1 MQGRTVVAYTRVST
15 DEQSRNGTSLA
26 GQREAIAAECRRR
39 GWKLV
44 EVREDAGFSGK
55 SLRRPGIRA
64 ALETVESGRADALV
78 VSKLDRLTRS
88 LRDFT
93 ALLERARR
101 HGWAL
106 TVLDADVDTST
117 AAGEAMANV
126 IGVFAQFER
135 RRIGERTAEGIA
147 KRRAE
152 GQPWGR
158 ERAVPPKV
166 AARIRRL
173 RSRGWSFQRIADRL
187 NAEGVPTAHGGRQWW
202 PSSVRVVAMQ
212 ERTRQRR
219 RNPRR

>member
-1 MQGRTVVAYTRVST
+1 MQVRTVVGYTRVST
-15 DEQSRNGTSLA
+15 DEQSRNGTSLE

-64 ALETVESGRADALV
+64 ALAAVESGRGDALV

-93 ALLERARR
+93 QLLERARR
-101 HGWAL
+101 EGWAL
-106 TVLDADVDTST
+106 TVLDADVDTSS
-117 AAGEAMANV
+117 AAGEAMASV
-126 IGVFAQFER
+126 IATFARFES

-147 KRRAE
+147 KRRAA
-152 GQPWGR
+152 GQRWGR

-166 AARIRRL
+166 AARIKRL
-173 RSRGWSFQRIADRL
+173 RSRGWSYPKIADKL
-187 NAEGVPTAHGGRQWW
+187 NSVGVATARGGRRWY
-202 PSSVRVVAMQ
+202 PSTVRAVAQ
-212 ERTRQRR
+212 QKPERHRR
-219 RNPRR
+219 VAE

>member
-1 MQGRTVVAYTRVST
+1 MQVRTVVGYTRVST
-15 DEQSRNGTSLA
+15 EEQSRNGTSLA
-26 GQREAIAAECRRR
+26 GQREAIAAECRKR

-44 EVREDAGFSGK
+44 DVREDAGFSGK

-64 ALETVESGRADALV
+64 ALEAVESERADALV
-78 VSKLDRLTRS
+78 VSRLDRLTRS

-93 ALLERARR
+93 ALLERARGQ
-101 HGWAL
+101 GWAL

-147 KRRAE
+147 KRRAA
-152 GQPWGR
+152 GQRWGR
-158 ERAVPPKV
+158 ERAVPPKI

-173 RSRGWSFQRIADRL
+173 RSRGWSYPKIADKL
-187 NAEGVPTAHGGRQWW
+187 NSERVATARGGRRWY
-202 PSSVRVVAMQ
+202 PSTVRAVAQ
-212 ERTRQRR
+212 QQPESRR
-219 RNPRR
+219 G

>member
-1 MQGRTVVAYTRVST
+1 MQVRTVVGYTRVST
-15 DEQSRNGTSLA
+15 EEQSRNGTSLEA
-26 GQREAIAAECRRR
+26 QREAIAAECRRR

-64 ALETVESGRADALV
+64 ALEAVESGRADALV

-101 HGWAL
+101 EGWAL

-126 IGVFAQFER
+126 VGVFAQFER

-147 KRRAE
+147 KRRAA
-152 GQPWGR
+152 GQRWGR
-158 ERAVPPKV
+158 ERAVPPRV

-173 RSRGWSFQRIADRL
+173 RSRGWSYPKIADKL
-187 NAEGVPTAHGGRQWW
+187 NSEGVATARGGRRWY
-202 PSSVRVVAMQ
+202 PSTVRAVAQ
-212 ERTRQRR
+212 QRPERAGR
-219 RNPRR
+219 

>member
-1 MQGRTVVAYTRVST
+1 MQVRTVVGYARVST
-15 DEQSRNGTSLA
+15 EEQSRNGTSLA
-26 GQREAIAAECRRR
+26 GQREAIAAECRKR

-44 EVREDAGFSGK
+44 GVREDAGFSGK

-64 ALETVESGRADALV
+64 ALEAVESGRADALV
-78 VSKLDRLTRS
+78 VSRLDRLTRS

-93 ALLERARR
+93 ALLERARGQ
-101 HGWAL
+101 GWAL
-106 TVLDADVDTST
+106 TIMDADVDTST

-158 ERAVPPKV
+158 EREVPPKV

-173 RSRGWSFQRIADRL
+173 RSRGWSYPKIADRL
-187 NAEGVPTAHGGRQWW
+187 NTEGVATAHGGRQWY
-202 PSSVRVVAMQ
+202 PSSVRAVAQ
-212 ERTRQRR
+212 QRPE
-219 RNPRR
+219 PRRAVR

>member
-1 MQGRTVVAYTRVST
+1 MQVRTVVGYARVST
-15 DEQSRNGTSLA
+15 EEQARNGTSLA
-26 GQREAIAAECRRR
+26 AQREAIAAECRRR

-55 SLRRPGIRA
+55 SLRRPSIRA
-64 ALETVESGRADALV
+64 ALEAVESGRADALV
-78 VSKLDRLTRS
+78 VSRLDRLTRS

-101 HGWAL
+101 QGWAL
-106 TVLDADVDTST
+106 TIMDADVDTST

-147 KRRAE
+147 KRRAA
-152 GQPWGR
+152 GQRWGR
-158 ERAVPPKV
+158 ERAVPKQV

-173 RSRGWSFQRIADRL
+173 RSRGWSYPKIAERL
-187 NAEGVPTAHGGRQWW
+187 NSEGVATARGGRRWY
-202 PSSVRVVAMQ
+202 PSTVRAIAQQ
-212 ERTRQRR
+212 EPESRR
-219 RNPRR
+219 GVR